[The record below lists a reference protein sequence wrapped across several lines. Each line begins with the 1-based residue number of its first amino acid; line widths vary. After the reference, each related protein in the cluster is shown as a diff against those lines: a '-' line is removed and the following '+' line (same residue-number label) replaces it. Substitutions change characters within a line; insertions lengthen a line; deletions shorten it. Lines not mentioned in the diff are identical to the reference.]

1 MIKQASNIFFLVMPP
16 STSSSRGAA
25 ARLQGA
31 ELEDRVARAYSR
43 AGRTVTRN
51 VILIDSLGLRSEVDI
66 IIGPSWWPWRTF
78 IECKAYHTSGSSVGL
93 EDVAKFKEVMSRN
106 GVRPARGLFITTT
119 SYVPRARSTGVRT
132 LDGKEW
138 LLLEGRLHKQGNWIR
153 AAPKLLSLTVV
164 VSSVAVAIAYGADGG
179 ILAKCLADS
188 QRGWK
193 EGLAGPITPPPPSMP
208 KTIAS
213 SQKSSFWSFFASSS
227 SLPPFLIPT
236 PPPPPPAPESFFSSS
251 ARSVGTFARTLG
263 VRTPE
268 KR

>member
-1 MIKQASNIFFLVMPP
+1 MPP

-51 VILIDSLGLRSEVDI
+51 VILIDSLGLRSEVDV

-119 SYVPRARSTGVRT
+119 SYVPRARSTGVKT

-138 LLLEGRLHKQGNWIR
+138 LLLESRLHKQGNWIR
-153 AAPKLLSLTVV
+153 AAPRILGATVV
-164 VSSVAVAIAYGADGG
+164 VSSIAVAIAYGADGG

-188 QRGWK
+188 QRGWE
-193 EGLAGPITPPPPSMP
+193 EGLAGPIPPPPPMP
-208 KTIAS
+208 TIIS
-213 SQKSSFWSFFASSS
+213 SQKSSFWSFFTPSS
-227 SLPPFLIPT
+227 PPFLIQP

-251 ARSVGTFARTLG
+251 ARSVGTFARSLG
-263 VRTPE
+263 LGGARPVG
-268 KR
+268 